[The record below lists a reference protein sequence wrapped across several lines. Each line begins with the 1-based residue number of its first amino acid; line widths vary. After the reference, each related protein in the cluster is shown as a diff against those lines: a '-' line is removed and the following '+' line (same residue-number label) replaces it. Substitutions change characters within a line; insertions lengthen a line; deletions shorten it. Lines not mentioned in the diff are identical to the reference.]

1 MDESLFR
8 RAKLESV
15 RQGRPLSAIL
25 EAALA
30 AYLSNDAGHRAS
42 SGSLVDASWGA
53 FALPLEVVRAVMEE
67 EDDWLDS

>member
-15 RQGRPLSAIL
+15 RQGRPFSAIL

-30 AYLSNDAGHRAS
+30 AYLSNDAGHQAS
-42 SGSLVDASWGA
+42 SGSLVAASWGA